1 MVNWENMWRI
11 KAVLLMKRFY
21 PLTEMDRKSIELYRN
36 GVSHYENQLRLM
48 VRFP

>member
-1 MVNWENMWRI
+1 MVNVWRI

-21 PLTEMDRKSIELYRN
+21 PLKEMDRKSMELYRH
-36 GVSHYENQLRLM
+36 GVPHYENQLRLM